1 MVTKGKPAPEIYLKS
16 AELLNLPIEECIGLE
31 DSINGVLSICRAGM
45 RAVMIPDLQE
55 PTKEVEDMLYAK
67 LNSLTDVIDL
77 LKNEHK

>member
-1 MVTKGKPAPEIYLKS
+1 
-16 AELLNLPIEECIGLE
+16 
-31 DSINGVLSICRAGM
+31 
-45 RAVMIPDLQE
+45 MIPDLQE